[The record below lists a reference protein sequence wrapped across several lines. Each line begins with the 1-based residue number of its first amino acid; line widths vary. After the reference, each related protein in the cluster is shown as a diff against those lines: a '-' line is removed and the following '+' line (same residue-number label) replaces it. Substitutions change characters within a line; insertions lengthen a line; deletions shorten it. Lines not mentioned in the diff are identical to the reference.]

1 MLFYT
6 VLYLSLPNVRTQEIK
21 SISQLIEMDAA
32 EKELNGFLH
41 CHCVVVTQSRQLEQ
55 RITTSNQEIL
65 SEIDSIAIRVQVRGK
80 EEEEEN
86 QADANEMK

>member
-1 MLFYT
+1 
-6 VLYLSLPNVRTQEIK
+6 
-21 SISQLIEMDAA
+21 MDAA

-86 QADANEMK
+86 QADANEMKWQGLARSHHIMANKRKKA